1 MYKLIAAIAIVFTS
15 TLTCLNANASVILN
29 AGESFS
35 SAFTLNS
42 DGDKFKVTDFFW
54 DAEVKVF
61 NPSAFGSL
69 TLTLYEDTLGINQ
82 VYSSTSSWVTGAGA
96 TTTSVFGS
104 NDSLFTDFN
113 GSFTL
118 TNTSLR
124 GDSLTLHDVTISNFA
139 GTLGPSNVATT
150 TITPSAVPLPAA
162 AWLMLSGLGVLGLL
176 RRKIK

>member
-1 MYKLIAAIAIVFTS
+1 MYKLIVAVTMLLTS
-15 TLTCLNANASVILN
+15 LNANASVILN

-54 DAEVKVF
+54 DAEVQVF
-61 NPSAFGSL
+61 NPSAFGGL
-69 TLTLYEDTLGINQ
+69 TLTVYEDTLGINE
-82 VYSSTSSWVTGAGA
+82 VYSFTNSWVTGAGA
-96 TTTSVFGS
+96 TLTRIFGS
-104 NDSLFTDFN
+104 NDTLFTDFD

-118 TNTSLR
+118 TNASLR
-124 GDSLTLHDVTISNFA
+124 GESITLLSVTISNFA
-139 GTLGPSNVATT
+139 GALLPSNVATT